1 MKKAIAFLSKSEL
14 DLAVVEAVRISH
26 PLEELVAVHDGNEA
40 LGEIELV
47 ACDEGIGPKRQGDF
61 VKEVVLWVV
70 PRGGKHQV
78 DFPPRSLRTR

>member
-1 MKKAIAFLSKSEL
+1 MRPSTNLAVLKESVKKAIAFLSKSEL

-47 ACDEGIGPKRQGDF
+47 ACDEASALSARAI
-61 VKEVVLWVV
+61 
-70 PRGGKHQV
+70 
-78 DFPPRSLRTR
+78 S